1 MLPDGAF
8 AAGVLLGAILRDG
21 LSWRW
26 VMFVNVPIGIA
37 AVALSPVLL
46 SESRKQTATAQI
58 DLADAVTVIAGLV
71 LLVYALVQAPE
82 ARWVGAST
90 VLLLGGAAALLALF
104 VWVES
109 RSPAPLVAVATA
121 RTQAI
126 IASTG
131 KTVARQ
137 TATTGLY
144 YFTKILIHYR
154 FLSRRGTA
162 VPCPYLGY

>member
-126 IASTG
+126 YCQH
-131 KTVARQ
+131 RQ
-137 TATTGLY
+137 DRCAANSHYGL
-144 YFTKILIHYR
+144 ILFY
-154 FLSRRGTA
+154 
-162 VPCPYLGY
+162 